1 MNCQFICFSES
12 NMPKDACEIR
22 NLAGP
27 DGRIRLTALAKAAG

>member
-1 MNCQFICFSES
+1 MAGNV
-12 NMPKDACEIR
+12 CEIR